1 MSNPLH
7 PVTFDQAH
15 MGMRRRRR
23 AMRPASE
30 NILIACLNR
39 AGARLYGD
47 RAGAPDSARRYADM
61 KRHRLLWAGD
71 CNCLTP
77 HIFC

>member
-1 MSNPLH
+1 MERHIH
-7 PVTFDQAH
+7 PVTFEQAH

-23 AMRPASE
+23 AMRPANESS
-30 NILIACLNR
+30 LIHCLDI
-39 AGARLYGD
+39 AGRRLWGD
-47 RAGAPDSARRYADM
+47 RANTPDCVRRYVDM
-61 KRHRLLWAGD
+61 KRHRLVWAGD